1 MPAHVEMSRPT
12 IRVWSDSATP
22 AEVLRQVEYGMEEEG
37 IPWEKEI
44 RTGMTATDMAYEAAG
59 VSRLEVGV
67 GMDTQRVVLHF
78 AKLKR
83 EEPLFSIPA
92 RSTDTALRLLG
103 ANAARLVKKLPL
115 KPMDRR

>member
-1 MPAHVEMSRPT
+1 MLANVEMSKPS

-44 RTGMTATDMAYEAAG
+44 KTGMAAIDMAYEAAG
-59 VSRLEVGV
+59 ASRLEVGV
-67 GMDTQRVVLHF
+67 GMDTQSVVLHF

-83 EEPLFSIPA
+83 EEPLFRIPA
-92 RSTDTALRLLG
+92 RSTEGQLRLLG